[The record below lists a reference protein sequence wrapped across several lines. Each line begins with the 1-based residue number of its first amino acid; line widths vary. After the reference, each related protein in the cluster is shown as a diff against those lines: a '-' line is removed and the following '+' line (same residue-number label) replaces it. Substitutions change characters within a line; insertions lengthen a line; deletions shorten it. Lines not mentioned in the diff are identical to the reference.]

1 MGRGNNKFAALNL
14 NDIYGKKEPKPKPPT
29 ATTNG
34 NTSGNHPPGY
44 MLVLTRQKQPSL
56 VAKDDEDKTISVGS
70 ISTPSPLQE
79 ERVNNPWAINPVD
92 VCKEDHENE
101 KKNAEEHVH
110 GKTKSKGETLI
121 CSKPGLGIP
130 QPGAAKIEGE
140 LGAIPPRDE
149 NERSAAKIE
158 GELGAIPTYIP
169 PRRPSPPREIR
180 DWDDD
185 ERSTILPLH
194 QQNRGTYFGDDRDA
208 YYNNNNMN
216 NHQSRQKHSGG
227 NRNVNLNTNY
237 PVKGDNGDTENNTGG
252 GQGREVRYGYRTK
265 QNAFHH

>member
-1 MGRGNNKFAALNL
+1 MGRGNNKFAAMNL
-14 NDIYGKKEPKPKPPT
+14 NDIYGKKEPKPKPPI

-70 ISTPSPLQE
+70 ISTRSPLQE

-121 CSKPGLGIP
+121 WSRPGLGIP

-140 LGAIPPRDE
+140 LGATPPRDD
-149 NERSAAKIE
+149 N
-158 GELGAIPTYIP
+158 
-169 PRRPSPPREIR
+169 
-180 DWDDD
+180 

-194 QQNRGTYFGDDRDA
+194 QKNRGTYFGDDRDA

-216 NHQSRQKHSGG
+216 NHQSRQKHSRG

-237 PVKGDNGDTENNTGG
+237 PV
-252 GQGREVRYGYRTK
+252 
-265 QNAFHH
+265 